1 PPLHGRCYS
10 LAVRFHPDERVFV
23 ELEIRQTRQELL
35 CRAKKLW
42 LKPENDVRR
51 VRAESIQ
58 ILVQC
63 LAEPQIDFEII
74 MIAAWML
81 TRFIRVDAVGKIAVD
96 KCDLWAVVGSPPPDK
111 IACNDGVGFSRG
123 PGYRGENRFP
133 SPRPPPLS
141 HSDSYIAGC
150 PKLLGLPWVSIVPR

>member
-81 TRFIRVDAVGKIAVD
+81 TRFIRVDAVGKIAVE
-96 KCDLWAVVGSPPPDK
+96 KMKFWAVVVYPPLDE
-111 IACNDGVGFSRG
+111 IALNDRVGYVRG
-123 PGYRGENRFP
+123 PRYRGEKPFVFVR
-133 SPRPPPLS
+133 RPPLS

-150 PKLLGLPWVSIVPR
+150 PKLLGLPWVSI